1 MQMRI
6 AKSTT
11 SGINKMVQNLNDID
25 PIVLRLENMN
35 VKRMFPLQ
43 NEPSCFMIVEQEHF
57 SKKQNTKTV
66 ISRAQFN
73 TDEVEKI
80 GEFIGDL

>member
-1 MQMRI
+1 
-6 AKSTT
+6 
-11 SGINKMVQNLNDID
+11 MVHNFNDID

-35 VKRMFPLQ
+35 VKSMFPLP
-43 NEPSCFMIVEQEHF
+43 NEPSCFLTVEQEHF

-66 ISRAQFN
+66 LSRAQFN
-73 TDEVEKI
+73 TDEVERI